1 MQKTQKMQKN
11 YALSSDQ
18 KRQSDDYQ
26 IGSQRGP
33 DHNIITTSSVHF
45 PAPVSS
51 TEIPIRNL
59 SSNVLEKIVQKILK
73 IFKN

>member
-1 MQKTQKMQKN
+1 MQKIN
-11 YALSSDQ
+11 ALSSDQ
-18 KRQSDDYQ
+18 ERQSDENQ

-33 DHNIITTSSVHF
+33 DHNIITTPSVHF

-59 SSNVLEKIVQKILK
+59 SSKVLEKIVQKILK
-73 IFKN
+73 KKN

>member
-1 MQKTQKMQKN
+1 MHYHQVSN
-11 YALSSDQ
+11 S
-18 KRQSDDYQ
+18 QSDENQ

-33 DHNIITTSSVHF
+33 DHNIITTPSVHF

-59 SSNVLEKIVQKILK
+59 SSNALEKNRPKKLKNRKKKQKK
-73 IFKN
+73 V

>member
-1 MQKTQKMQKN
+1 MRFEKIMQQN
-11 YALSSDQ
+11 NALSSDQ
-18 KRQSDDYQ
+18 ISQSDENQ